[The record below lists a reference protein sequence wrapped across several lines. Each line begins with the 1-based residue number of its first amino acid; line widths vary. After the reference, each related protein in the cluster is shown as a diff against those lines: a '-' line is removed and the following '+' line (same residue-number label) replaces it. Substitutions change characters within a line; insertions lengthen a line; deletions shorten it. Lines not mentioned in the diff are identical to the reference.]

1 MGDRIL
7 TLSPQAG
14 ASRTLW
20 MIGQVGPQLGRTKA
34 ALFHGVA
41 NFDLPLAKPPATRF
55 VLTVHDLIP
64 LAWPDSVSRAYRF
77 QFHAWLSH
85 CLRLANIVICPT
97 SAVAAALRIAF
108 PDVPPIRVVPMGVTL
123 GRQRWKA
130 RANPGY
136 FLVVGSVEVRK
147 NLTGLLK
154 AFEARMSR
162 WRELGIELWIAG
174 QPGFGGAAIIAQL
187 QDREGVK
194 YLGSQPPRTLAGL
207 LRGCLALCAPSF
219 AEGFGLPP
227 LEAMAAG
234 IPVLASDIPAHR
246 EVLGRRHGR
255 LELRDAAIGR
265 GFGAGAATRR
275 SGEDPGR
282 PVHLGANRSPDR
294 GGLRRGSIAG
304 PRVSNASHC
313 A

>member
-1 MGDRIL
+1 
-7 TLSPQAG
+7 
-14 ASRTLW
+14 
-20 MIGQVGPQLGRTKA
+20 VGPQLGRTKA

-246 EVLGRRHGR
+246 EVLG
-255 LELRDAAIGR
+255 DAA
-265 GFGAGAATRR
+265 
-275 SGEDPGR
+275 
-282 PVHLGANRSPDR
+282 VLLSPDDTDAWSSAMLR
-294 GGLRRGSIAG
+294 LAEDSELGPRLGGLGRTRAARFTWGRTA
-304 PRVSNASHC
+304 RQTEAVYAEVL
-313 A
+313 